1 MKVAAVSD
9 RARQGLD
16 YFVAQATKNSLVPAG
31 APCEVLPDDDSA
43 IPKAPDV
50 VMFSVSSY
58 LFRVVL
64 LLQFDHDLATRAYV
78 AGLAGTP
85 VDEMQGE
92 RFLDTMNER
101 GNLFCGALNRDLVPF
116 FPHIGMSTPC
126 VLKRNSV
133 EHVAAVKPSYHRRF
147 RCELSPGVVM
157 YFTLALCADV
167 DFDFPFEPRAEE
179 ETDTAGELEMF

>member
-1 MKVAAVSD
+1 MKIFQVSD

-16 YFVAQATKNSLVPAG
+16 HFVAQAAKNSLVPAG
-31 APCEVLPDDDSA
+31 ERCEVVPDDAAAVPQS
-43 IPKAPDV
+43 PDV
-50 VMFSVSSY
+50 VMFTVSSY
-58 LFRVVL
+58 FFRVL
-64 LLQFDHDLATRAYV
+64 LLIQFDHTPTTRAYI
-78 AGLAGTP
+78 AGLASAP
-85 VDEMQGE
+85 VEEMVGD

-133 EHVAAVKPSYHRRF
+133 EHITAVKPSYQRRF
-147 RCELSPGVVM
+147 RCELASGVEMHV
-157 YFTLALCADV
+157 TLALCTDA
-167 DFDFPFEPRAEE
+167 DFDFAFEQRAEE